1 MLDIKKIRKDPEFF
15 SKKLLERNTKIDL
28 NNLLDVDKLN
38 RELIQSKEKLEQEK
52 KIISQKRDKSQFQK
66 SKEISLKIEKLN
78 NDQITLKKKME
89 TELSSLPNI
98 ALNDVPIGKDESFNK
113 EVSKNGTIPKFN
125 FKTKSHHEL

>member
-52 KIISQKRDKSQFQK
+52 KIISKSKDKTQFSK
-66 SKEISLKIEKLN
+66 SKEIS
-78 NDQITLKKKME
+78 
-89 TELSSLPNI
+89 
-98 ALNDVPIGKDESFNK
+98 
-113 EVSKNGTIPKFN
+113 
-125 FKTKSHHEL
+125 